1 MKSTN
6 YYVTNSPKYSSN
18 ASENNWKPGSSPAVT
33 TSSPPAIDPLESLV
47 SGKLAI
53 IEGGLKQV
61 AEEIEERNTLHEQL
75 VEELDRQLCIQTEAL
90 MQTAPHGNMPSTVGD
105 PRRRS
110 AIEKE
115 LASLEGDKRH
125 EYIAVWKDIASLK
138 RELRELSR
146 EFYEEKQRQWV
157 MRA

>member
-18 ASENNWKPGSSPAVT
+18 ASANNWKPGSLPAGT
-33 TSSPPAIDPLESLV
+33 LSEPPATDPLESLV

-53 IEGGLKQV
+53 IEAGLKQV
-61 AEEIEERNTLHEQL
+61 TEEIEERHTLHEQL
-75 VEELDRQLCIQTEAL
+75 VEELDRQLCIQNEAL
-90 MQTAPHGNMPSTVGD
+90 LQVAPHGNMPSTVGD

-115 LASLEGDKRH
+115 LATLEGDKRH
-125 EYIAVWKDIASLK
+125 EHIAVWKDVASLK

-146 EFYEEKQRQWV
+146 EFYEEKQRQSV